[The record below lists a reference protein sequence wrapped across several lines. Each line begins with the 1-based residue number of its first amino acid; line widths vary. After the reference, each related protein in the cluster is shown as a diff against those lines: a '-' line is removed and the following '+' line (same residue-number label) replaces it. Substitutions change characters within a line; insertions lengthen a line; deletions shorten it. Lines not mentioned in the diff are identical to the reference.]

1 MDTCNTVNKENITTI
16 SINTEYDKICLLE
29 HAIKYVNQ
37 DIECT
42 TIIESIVSNLI
53 DSMTLNQENNTQIYL
68 DLLKARINDSKILN
82 LSIQISISIA
92 KNIPILLTL
101 EVNQNTSK
109 YINFIK
115 NNNKLGLPI
124 F

>member
-1 MDTCNTVNKENITTI
+1 MDTFNTVNKENITTI

-29 HAIKYVNQ
+29 HAIKYVSQ

-68 DLLKARINDSKILN
+68 DLLKDRINDSKILN

-101 EVNQNTSK
+101 EVNKNTSK